1 MELSDADKSSVNQKL
16 NQIDAKINTTV
27 ENGKNSLVLNI
38 SSNGGKLN
46 AEGKSLLKQL
56 LKLSP
61 DDYWLNFMKK
71 KEL

>member
-1 MELSDADKSSVNQKL
+1 M
-16 NQIDAKINTTV
+16 
-27 ENGKNSLVLNI
+27 
-38 SSNGGKLN
+38 GKLN